1 MVLLQIGMLMTPILA
16 CGWEFVASMEK
27 YKCCKSLLC
36 DFSLRKIF
44 LTDLMIMVLV
54 IYYENL
60 ISFCSNCRI
69 DNNAG
74 LNSRFNMEV

>member
-36 DFSLRKIF
+36 DFSFAEDF
-44 LTDLMIMVLV
+44 LDGFN
-54 IYYENL
+54 YYG
-60 ISFCSNCRI
+60 F
-69 DNNAG
+69 G
-74 LNSRFNMEV
+74 LLL